1 MATYS
6 PRLIKQRHL
15 RWMRCSQ
22 KKIQSIKRR
31 MQRANDF
38 GYMLATHDKAPE
50 GLYNLLA
57 LASGVPDGFRTR
69 NLLSHSQALCH

>member
-1 MATYS
+1 
-6 PRLIKQRHL
+6 
-15 RWMRCSQ
+15 
-22 KKIQSIKRR
+22 

-50 GLYNLLA
+50 GFYNLLA
-57 LASGVPDGFRTR
+57 LANGVPDGFRTR

>member
-6 PRLIKQRHL
+6 PRLIKQRQP

-22 KKIQSIKRR
+22 KKTQRIKRR
-31 MQRANDF
+31 RQRANDF
-38 GYMLATHDKAPE
+38 GDMLATHNKAPE

-57 LASGVPDGFRTR
+57 LSDGVPDGFRTR